1 MKNFKKILTEI
12 IALVIVFALIGC
24 SSIKNSQYSNDVN
37 ENVDEGSDDVVEN
50 KDDNHNIL
58 VVYYSATGST
68 RRVAE
73 EIAGNLNAEIFEME
87 PEEIYTSEDLDW
99 TNNDSRVTREH
110 EDETLRDIPLKNT
123 NVEGWDSYDVILIG
137 YPIWWGI
144 AAWPVDN
151 FVKEND
157 FTNKIVIPFCTS
169 ASSGMGQSKEILE
182 NYAGTGDWL
191 DGQRFS
197 SNVSVDDV
205 KVWTDSLNLK

>member
-24 SSIKNSQYSNDVN
+24 SSIKNSQHSNDVN
-37 ENVDEGSDDVVEN
+37 ENVDEESDDVVEN

-197 SNVSVDDV
+197 SNASVDDV